1 MHRRIAINGFGRIG
15 RLTFRSIFERNS
27 DSLDI
32 VAIND
37 PAGTHTDSLLLEFD
51 SNYGRFRGDVVSHDG
66 HLHVNNKLVR
76 VIRDREWSSLPWGE
90 LGVHTVL
97 ECSGQGVSREKAEKH
112 LQAGARQV
120 IISAPGKGDDVTIVM
135 GVNESEYQPKLHKI
149 ISNGSCTTNCLT
161 VVAYVLKEAFGLKW
175 GLLSTVHSYTNSQY
189 VQDRGAP
196 DARECRAGALN
207 IIPTTT
213 GAAKTLPKILP
224 ELAGSFDGM
233 AFRVPT
239 PTVSVIDFVC
249 ETGKPITVETVN
261 AAFRAASQ
269 GRLRG
274 ILDYCDRPLV
284 SMDFKGDFHS
294 AIVDGLCTMVVDNRI
309 AKIVA
314 WYDNEWGYSCRLGD
328 IAAYVARRDREAGIF
343 DTPSPVGANACKLV
357 AATA

>member
-1 MHRRIAINGFGRIG
+1 MQRRIAINGFGRIG
-15 RLTFRSIFERNS
+15 RLTFRSIFERHS

-66 HLHVNNKLVR
+66 HLHVNDKLIR
-76 VIRDREWSSLPWGE
+76 VLRDREWSNLPWGE

-97 ECSGQGVSREKAEKH
+97 ECSGQGVSRDKAEKH

-120 IISAPGKGDDVTIVM
+120 IISAPGKGDDVTIVL
-135 GVNESEYQPKLHKI
+135 GVNEHEYQPDTHQI

-175 GLLSTVHSYTNSQY
+175 GLLSTVHSYTNSQH
-189 VQDRGAP
+189 VQDRGAA
-196 DARECRAGALN
+196 DARECRASALN

-249 ETGKPITVETVN
+249 ETETPINRDSVN
-261 AAFRAASQ
+261 EAFRSAARD
-269 GRLRG
+269 RLKG
-274 ILDYCDRPLV
+274 ILDYCERPLV
-284 SMDFKGDFHS
+284 SMDFKGDPHS

-309 AKIVA
+309 AKVLA
-314 WYDNEWGYSCRLGD
+314 WYDNEWGYSCRLSD
-328 IAAYVARRDREAGIF
+328 IAAYVARRDRAAGVAE
-343 DTPSPVGANACKLV
+343 TPSPKAAKACKV
-357 AATA
+357 AVA

>member
-1 MHRRIAINGFGRIG
+1 MQRRIAINGFGRIG

-66 HLHVNNKLVR
+66 HIHVNNKLVR
-76 VIRDREWSSLPWGE
+76 VLRDREWSSLPWGE

-196 DARECRAGALN
+196 DARECRAG
-207 IIPTTT
+207 
-213 GAAKTLPKILP
+213 
-224 ELAGSFDGM
+224 GS
-233 AFRVPT
+233 
-239 PTVSVIDFVC
+239 
-249 ETGKPITVETVN
+249 
-261 AAFRAASQ
+261 
-269 GRLRG
+269 
-274 ILDYCDRPLV
+274 
-284 SMDFKGDFHS
+284 
-294 AIVDGLCTMVVDNRI
+294 
-309 AKIVA
+309 
-314 WYDNEWGYSCRLGD
+314 
-328 IAAYVARRDREAGIF
+328 
-343 DTPSPVGANACKLV
+343 
-357 AATA
+357 